1 MGRLSYIPAKAISF
15 LKHDRVG
22 LVETTVSVYL
32 LVSVLKFAIWFES
45 LREID
50 RGKAQVQTV
59 QVFGSVAGMRK
70 PQSGAVARCKNE
82 K

>member
-1 MGRLSYIPAKAISF
+1 MFILNQIPTKAISF

-22 LVETTVSVYL
+22 LVDTTVSIYL
-32 LVSVLKFAIWFES
+32 SESALKSASWFEL
-45 LREID
+45 LRGID
-50 RGKAQVQTV
+50 RGKAQVQAV

-70 PQSGAVARCKNE
+70 PQSVAVAQCKNE